1 MIKMLLQKKKIKFNN
16 KGGGF
21 TIMLGEKPKPPS
33 TENQTTLKD
42 WLNKKGE

>member
-1 MIKMLLQKKKIKFNN
+1 MIKIIIQNKEIKFNN

-21 TIMLGEKPKPPS
+21 TMKIGEKPKPPS